1 MLQLWGVRTPQ
12 DDEFDNL
19 LSEAMREAAEE
30 ARVSRQTA
38 QVQQIRIPWGMLKE
52 QQQQPQPQQQQQQS
66 SETQASP
73 AAATA
78 AAAAAAAAE
87 ATDKGLAG
95 SESTEEGEKTS
106 AAPDEKRVHAKAAI
120 ILFKG
125 A

>member
-1 MLQLWGVRTPQ
+1 MQLWGVRTPQ
-12 DDEFDNL
+12 DDDFDNL

-52 QQQQPQPQQQQQQS
+52 QQQQPQQQQQQS

-106 AAPDEKRVHAKAAI
+106 AAPGEKRVHAKAAI